1 MNIQEDLTQRKEEI
15 EKISAYSTLRKGI
28 AFLIKLQKI
37 ALFIGM
43 IIFIV
48 IAFKNKHLGSAIFQ
62 ILITLGITTISF
74 VLLTVIEE
82 LLNSVIDGIDLQ
94 LLANRRKE
102 IERKEEVTKV
112 EKALLGVDDQG
123 KIAFFLDFCTINQR
137 NTL

>member
-43 IIFIV
+43 LIFIV

-102 IERKEEVTKV
+102 IERKEEVKN
-112 EKALLGVDDQG
+112 D
-123 KIAFFLDFCTINQR
+123 
-137 NTL
+137 